1 MKDYYKY
8 EEIKSHFEDF
18 INNQDQSYIE
28 EHRRAASTIHND
40 AFNSNYYIIGT
51 YKAKKWLGDK
61 VFDIINII
69 KEYEKNHFGE
79 VNTDFSEPENVVN
92 MYAYI
97 VGEQIVHDYLDKL
110 NKEVAWSQF
119 LF

>member
-97 VGEQIVHDYLDKL
+97 VCKQIVHDYLDKL
-110 NKEVAWSQF
+110 NKEVA
-119 LF
+119 